1 MTRMRILPSVLLCGL
16 LGCGSSSSPAPV
28 DSATGSDAGASAD
41 AAAGST
47 DGGGDLDA
55 ASDPCEGAFFEITLG
70 GTTARLTGSCTENI
84 PFERLQFPSGWRT
97 LRRGDFLAV
106 DFAACGE
113 GGVHLGLELEPK
125 DVPATHT
132 TGFLTYTDA
141 AGTGWSGMNQKV
153 RTVVTKF
160 GAEYHNRIE
169 GTFQATLDDGAG
181 TARTATGSFSVCRVG
196 P

>member
-1 MTRMRILPSVLLCGL
+1 MAHMRTSLLVLLAGL
-16 LGCGSSSSPAPV
+16 LGCGGSSPSAPV
-28 DSATGSDAGASAD
+28 DPAPGTDAGESAD
-41 AAAGST
+41 ATAAA
-47 DGGGDLDA
+47 DGGAPDA
-55 ASDPCEGAFFEITLG
+55 AVDPCDGAFFEIALG
-70 GTTARLTGSCTENI
+70 GKTTRLTGSCTENI

-97 LRRGDFLAV
+97 LRHGDFLAV

-113 GGVHLGLELEPK
+113 AGAHLGLELEPR
-125 DVPATHT
+125 DTPTTHT

-160 GAEYHNRIE
+160 GAEYHDRIE

-181 TARTATGSFSVCRVG
+181 TVRTATGSFSVCRVG